1 MKMDEK
7 EKEFLNKIAD
17 EITKKA
23 EEIRKYIEVNDIT
36 GIWLVSISIGSI
48 LNQLDNFINEKRE
61 LEKRG

>member
-23 EEIRKYIEVNDIT
+23 EEIRKYVEVNDIT

-61 LEKRG
+61 LEKRR